1 MEPSLLT
8 FFISVI
14 AGLAASYT
22 WVKPTLNET
31 LPGIAITVTLIP
43 PLSAIGLAVAD
54 TDWIIFGDVLKV
66 LLLNVFG
73 IVITSILV
81 FSLMD
86 FYKAKKKIKEE
97 IEEEEIEIE
106 KEKEKKQLN

>member
-1 MEPSLLT
+1 
-8 FFISVI
+8 
-14 AGLAASYT
+14 
-22 WVKPTLNET
+22 
-31 LPGIAITVTLIP
+31 
-43 PLSAIGLAVAD
+43 
-54 TDWIIFGDVLKV
+54 VLKV